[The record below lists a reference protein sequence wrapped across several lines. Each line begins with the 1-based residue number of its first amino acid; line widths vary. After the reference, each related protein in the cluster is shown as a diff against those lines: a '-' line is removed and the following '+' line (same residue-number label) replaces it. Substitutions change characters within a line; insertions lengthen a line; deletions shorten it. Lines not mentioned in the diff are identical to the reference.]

1 MKPAFRPVFGLNLP
15 ITFTFFPI
23 ILHPQ
28 ALDLGTKNALALGE
42 ESMHLLRFCRL
53 ALFIPVLWCAAAF
66 AQTPVFTSPLPTGTR
81 LDAVGDTVELGS
93 MPLNVV
99 PAPIGDKAVVVL
111 SGWRE
116 QGIQVVDLKTRKVTQ
131 TLLQDGAFY
140 GAAFSP
146 DNSTLYVSGGNTDMV
161 FIYAWKDGRA
171 TLVKKLEL
179 AKAKTAD
186 STGTSYPAGIAVAPN
201 GKFVFVAENVGDHL
215 AVLDAATGKIIQR
228 FPTDHY
234 PYGVILSDDGHLFIS
249 AWGGTTVS
257 DFHVLTDGKL
267 AYLGRIEVGRH
278 PSALRSSGSQLYVA
292 LAGSDRVAVI
302 DARSRKVTEYFH
314 DSAPGSPPE
323 GSTPNALAIS
333 ADRKRLFIAEAD
345 NNAIA
350 VFDLATG
357 KLLGRI
363 PTDWYPT
370 AIAEVGSQ
378 ILIVSGKGHGTHANP
393 DGPVPLT
400 KWPFEKPLAYTLG
413 QLNGSLRFVRSAMTP
428 AQLSAFTRRVAVADN
443 WQQSRASRRYPPF
456 KHVIYIIKENRT
468 YDQVLGDLKEG
479 DGDASLV
486 YFPDITVTPNHHA
499 LARRFGLF
507 DRFFVNAEVSS
518 QGHIWSTA
526 AYVTDYG
533 EKIIP
538 SAYAGKR
545 GDIDGE
551 DSDEPERGFL
561 WTLANRSGIT
571 FRDYGEMVKGNPGWP
586 VTQHDLGADVNPDYV
601 PFDLVTQDQKRA
613 DVWIAEFERFVR
625 DGNMPQLELM
635 WLPMDHLT
643 AARPGKCTPFA
654 CMADNDLALG
664 RIVQALSHSP
674 YWKDTVVFVV
684 EDDAQAG
691 PDHVDSHRA
700 PFYAISAYSRPRSV
714 HRFINTTDVIAAIED
729 ILGMGRLS
737 KFDYFS
743 RSLAGIFAPTP
754 DLNPFDAITP
764 KQNLDEKNAQNTAAA
779 RMSEGL
785 DLSAPDRVDDQV
797 YNRILWLMLKGNAL
811 QPAMRNRAP
820 LHALESSW

>member
-1 MKPAFRPVFGLNLP
+1 MSLLAFCRIAVSLFAPLCG
-15 ITFTFFPI
+15 
-23 ILHPQ
+23 
-28 ALDLGTKNALALGE
+28 AALAQN
-42 ESMHLLRFCRL
+42 S
-53 ALFIPVLWCAAAF
+53 
-66 AQTPVFTSPLPTGTR
+66 VFTSPLPTGVR

-93 MPLNVV
+93 MPLKVV
-99 PAPIGDKAVVVL
+99 AAPRGDKVVVVL

-116 QGIQVVDLKTRKVTQ
+116 QGIQVVDLRTRQVTQ

-146 DNSTLYVSGGNTDMV
+146 DGNTLYISGGNTDTIFV
-161 FIYAWKDGRA
+161 YKWKDGKA
-171 TLVKKLEL
+171 TLVKKLQL

-186 STGTSYPAGIAVAPN
+186 GTGTSYPAGVAASPN
-201 GKFVFVAENVGDHL
+201 GKLVYVAENVGDRL
-215 AVLDAATGKIIQR
+215 AVVDPATGEVVQR

-234 PYGVILSDDGHLFIS
+234 PYDVIVNGDGHLFVS
-249 AWGGTTVS
+249 AWGGTTIC
-257 DFHVLTDGKL
+257 DFHVLADGKL
-267 AYLGRIEVGRH
+267 AYVGRIGVGRH
-278 PSALRSSGSQLYVA
+278 PSALAIHGSRLYVA
-292 LAGSDRVAVI
+292 LAGSDRLAIV
-302 DARSRKVTEYFH
+302 DARSRKVIGYFH
-314 DSAPGSPPE
+314 EAAPGAPSE
-323 GSTPNALAIS
+323 GSTPNALTIS
-333 ADRKRLFIAEAD
+333 ADRKQLFVAEAD
-345 NNAIA
+345 NNSIA
-350 VFDLATG
+350 VFDLATS

-378 ILIVSGKGHGTHANP
+378 ILILSGKGHGTHANP

-400 KWPFEKPLAYTLG
+400 NWPFEKPLAYTLG
-413 QLNGSLRFVRSAMTP
+413 QLNGSLRLLPSSITAT
-428 AQLSAFTRRVAVADN
+428 QLSGFTQRVAIANN
-443 WQQSRASRRYPPF
+443 WQQSGAMRRYPPF

-468 YDQVLGDLKEG
+468 YDQVLGDLKQG

-486 YFPDITVTPNHHA
+486 FFPDITITPNHHA
-499 LARRFGLF
+499 LSRRFGIF

-518 QGHIWSTA
+518 QGHVWSTA

-538 SAYAGKR
+538 SSYAGKR
-545 GDIDGE
+545 GDPDGE
-551 DSDEPERGFL
+551 ESGEPERGFL
-561 WTLANRSGIT
+561 WTLANRSGVS

-586 VTQHDLGADVNPDYV
+586 VTQRDLGADVNPDYV

-613 DVWIAEFERFVR
+613 DVWIAELQRFVR

-643 AARPGKCTPFA
+643 AARPGKCTPYA

-674 YWKDTVVFVV
+674 YWKDTVMFVV

-700 PFYAISAYSRPRSV
+700 PFYAISAYSWPGTV

-743 RSLAGIFAPTP
+743 RSLADIFAPTP
-754 DLNPFDAITP
+754 NLTPYDAITP
-764 KQNLDEKNAQNTAAA
+764 KQDLDEKNPQNTAAA

-797 YNRILWLMLKGNAL
+797 YNRILWLMLKGDVE
-811 QPAMRNRAP
+811 QPATRNCAP
-820 LHALESSW
+820 LHALEASR